1 MKSITAVLLFIAVA
15 STAFAQQPNV
25 DSIIHQISLEKDAD
39 RKIALLTNLYTP
51 EMNNAPGKVIEMG
64 LKLLKQSQSDKNSL
78 EASAAY
84 TILGHGYRLSGN
96 NVQGLGHHHK
106 ALALAEETGNPSLI
120 AMAENQIGHVYKD
133 REEFDKALR
142 FYIASAS
149 HAEHGKNL
157 TIKSWPLLN
166 AASVYLSLNKLDS
179 ALMYAQR
186 GYELDLK
193 NDRSGLLLAFINLG
207 GIQSKL
213 GNAALAVSYYNLALA
228 EARGKSYTRYLNMI
242 YSAMG
247 QHYQSTGQKDSCELY
262 ARKAIDVVTN
272 TPFFYLS
279 SKPAQLLTG
288 IYERSNC
295 DSTLKYAGIYK
306 TATDSL
312 NSSKISQQ
320 IQLMTFDED
329 LRQQELAAEKI
340 KAGEARREN
349 IQYALLAL
357 GIVVLIALYLLLSR
371 SFITSAK
378 AIEFFGI
385 IALLI
390 IFEFLNL
397 LLHPFLERITHHSP
411 VLMLLGLVCI
421 AALLV
426 PLHHKIEKWATAK
439 LVEKNKEIRLAAAK
453 RTIAQLEQNS
463 NR

>member
-1 MKSITAVLLFIAVA
+1 MKRIVFFVCFFTGTCSAV
-15 STAFAQQPNV
+15 AQQPNV
-25 DSIIHQISLEKDAD
+25 DSIIQQISIEKNAD
-39 RKIALLTNLYTP
+39 KKVDLVTLFYTP
-51 EMNNAPGKVIEMG
+51 EMNNFPGKVIEMG
-64 LKLLKQSQSDKNSL
+64 LQLLKQSQADKNNL

-84 TILGHGYRLSGN
+84 TMLGQGYRLSGN
-96 NVQGLGHHHK
+96 NIKALDHHHK
-106 ALALAEETGNPSLI
+106 AIALAEETGNFSLLS
-120 AMAENQIGHVYKD
+120 MAENQVGHVYKD
-133 REEFDKALR
+133 REQFDKAIQ
-142 FYIASAS
+142 FYASSAT
-149 HAEHGKNL
+149 HAEKGKN
-157 TIKSWPLLN
+157 IRIRSWPLLN
-166 AASVYLSLNKLDS
+166 SASVYLALNKLDS

-193 NDRSGLLLAFINLG
+193 NDRSGLVLAFINLG
-207 GIQSKL
+207 GVQSKL
-213 GNAALAVSYYNLALA
+213 GNAALAVSYYNMALA
-228 EARGKSYTRYLNMI
+228 EAQGKPYTRYFNMI
-242 YSAMG
+242 YSSMA
-247 QHYQSTGQKDSCELY
+247 QHYQSAGQTDSCEVY
-262 ARKAIDVVTN
+262 ARKAIDAVAN

-279 SKPAQLLTG
+279 SKPAQLLTS
-288 IYERSNC
+288 IYEKTNC
-295 DSTLKYAGIYK
+295 DSTLKYATVYK

-312 NSSKISQQ
+312 NNSKISQQ

-340 KAGEARREN
+340 KTGEQRRQN
-349 IQYALLAL
+349 IQYALIAL
-357 GIVVLIALYLLLSR
+357 GIIILLSLYLLLSR

-439 LVEKNKEIRLAAAK
+439 LIEKNKQIRLAAAK
-453 RTIAQLEQNS
+453 RTIEQLEKKQ
-463 NR
+463 